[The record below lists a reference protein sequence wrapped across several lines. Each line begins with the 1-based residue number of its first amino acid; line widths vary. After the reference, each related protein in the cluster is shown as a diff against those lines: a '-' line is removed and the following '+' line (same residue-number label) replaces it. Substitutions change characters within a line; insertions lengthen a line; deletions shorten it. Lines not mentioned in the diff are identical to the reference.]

1 MAILCLVSLNSYS
14 QESWKLQIWSKN
26 GNIYQYDTESIDSVT
41 FVKYTNFRDWQ
52 KIMKF
57 PSESDINKVNSTSI
71 CRSPY
76 ITAWLDTDIEGGFT
90 AYAVDFK
97 ADYLPTETYCSLANF
112 HLDYSSLFDKYERTW
127 NDGGMVNAYA
137 GFQSASPSDKADY
150 QSILSIWDTYCLDKS
165 GKTDTIRASL
175 IYPEASEEVHF
186 DHENEGTSCRPKYN
200 WKPGKWY
207 RMFIQ
212 CVEPQDGTNTQM
224 EFWVNDLDEKKTW
237 TKLCVFDLGA
247 QGVFFSEKTAAFLE
261 NWWPKT
267 SGEIRTM
274 EFKNARIFNKERKW
288 QSINSATFSSAENSF
303 DLCYM
308 GSYQYGAD
316 DTTFWIITSGVS
328 NCATLQP
335 ETKLVVKYSEAGNPL
350 EVQ

>member
-1 MAILCLVSLNSYS
+1 
-14 QESWKLQIWSKN
+14 
-26 GNIYQYDTESIDSVT
+26 
-41 FVKYTNFRDWQ
+41 
-52 KIMKF
+52 
-57 PSESDINKVNSTSI
+57 
-71 CRSPY
+71 
-76 ITAWLDTDIEGGFT
+76 
-90 AYAVDFK
+90 
-97 ADYLPTETYCSLANF
+97 
-112 HLDYSSLFDKYERTW
+112 
-127 NDGGMVNAYA
+127 
-137 GFQSASPSDKADY
+137 
-150 QSILSIWDTYCLDKS
+150 
-165 GKTDTIRASL
+165 
-175 IYPEASEEVHF
+175 
-186 DHENEGTSCRPKYN
+186 
-200 WKPGKWY
+200 
-207 RMFIQ
+207 MFIQ

-316 DTTFWIITSGVS
+316 DTTFWIITTGVS